1 MRKQPW
7 YMQPAELKQELDHMT
22 FCLGDRR
29 EAQARLRDAIGVG
42 TKRFRQL
49 MKPLEEVTP

>member
-7 YMQPAELKQELDHMT
+7 YMEPAELKQELDHMT
-22 FCLGDRR
+22 FCLGDRG
-29 EAQARLRDAIGVG
+29 EAQTRLREAIGVG
-42 TKRFRQL
+42 TKRFKQL